1 MKKILVG
8 TAIGLLVLSIVG
20 NLVLF
25 YTKKD
30 SMKKYQQ
37 QVAHY
42 DQIVDLSNPIAFE
55 NSLYELGKLVKSTV
69 GHVRATI
76 GFGQATWSDTEIT
89 FFTETLYQRI
99 DKFHEKMCEKSTD
112 GKTLY
117 GKSITEID
125 GNITDKTRETIRA
138 MATSKNSNLINLMAV
153 ISSGYL
159 GRSSRDDTCTR
170 LKKAR

>member
-37 QVAHY
+37 EVAHY

-69 GHVRATI
+69 GRVGATI
-76 GFGQATWSDTEIT
+76 GFGQATWSDTEIK

-99 DKFHEKMCEKSTD
+99 DNFHEKMCKKSTD

-125 GNITDKTRETIRA
+125 GNITNKTRETIGVMFPAR
-138 MATSKNSNLINLMAV
+138 NHNLIDFMAV
-153 ISSGYL
+153 IGSGYL
-159 GRSSRDDTCTR
+159 GRSRDDTCTR
-170 LKKAR
+170 LEKAR